1 MSGPSPEELAPKVG
15 VRLSGT
21 GGREALALH
30 AFSYVR
36 EPASCI
42 VLSQDVPLDWSSV
55 AQLMS
60 LYICLWPAI
69 VTAIVGCS
77 TLRCMWRT
85 TRRLREVK
93 EIEQAI
99 ATREVRSDRPL

>member
-1 MSGPSPEELAPKVG
+1 MTAPLPAPSAAELWSDSGRGRASLDVSCHLS
-15 VRLSGT
+15 LSGT

-69 VTAIVGCS
+69 VTAIVAAR
-77 TLRCMWRT
+77 RCAACGG
-85 TRRLREVK
+85 RRG
-93 EIEQAI
+93 A
-99 ATREVRSDRPL
+99 